1 MFHVLLVEDNPSD
14 VLLIREAIRTSTVP
28 ADVMVAYDGAQAMR
42 LLREFQFKPDVIILD
57 ISLPKLGGLEVLGLY
72 DATTDG
78 RSPVVVFTGSNNPDE
93 RQRALALGAREHI
106 VKPNGLEEFM
116 GAVRGAIERW
126 TGSNTRSA
134 SAPNTTR

>member
-14 VLLIREAIRTSTVP
+14 VLLIREAIRTSSVP

-106 VKPNGLEEFM
+106 VKPTELEEFM

-126 TGSNTRSA
+126 TRPTARSA
-134 SAPNTTR
+134 VSA